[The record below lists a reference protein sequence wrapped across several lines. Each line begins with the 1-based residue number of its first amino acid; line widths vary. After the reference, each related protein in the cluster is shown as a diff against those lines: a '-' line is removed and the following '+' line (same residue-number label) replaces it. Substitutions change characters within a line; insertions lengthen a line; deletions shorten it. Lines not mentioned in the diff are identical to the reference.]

1 MIIIGLQAPIAV
13 YTVMLPG
20 PLTLKESR
28 AEIVASVAGAKS
40 EKRRRRTH
48 RRRGSSE
55 RRTLSSEKKK
65 LRKIMLGPA

>member
-40 EKRRRRTH
+40 EKRRRNRN
-48 RRRGSSE
+48 RRRHYHPAVAG
-55 RRTLSSEKKK
+55 RPPV
-65 LRKIMLGPA
+65 GPFDSGAAF